1 MTLEDFFAALQNK
14 NMVVAVIKDGFELTK
29 IYASGYEQLLTTLLE
44 EEVEKITIANTNNA
58 TVELVGTVSA

>member
-14 NMVVAVIKDGFELTK
+14 NMVVAVMKDGVELTK
-29 IYASGYEQLLTTLLE
+29 IYASGYEQLLATLLA
-44 EEVEKITIANTNNA
+44 EEVDKITIQNTNQA

>member
-14 NMVVAVIKDGFELTK
+14 NMVVAVMKDSVELTK
-29 IYASGYEQLLTTLLE
+29 IYASGYEQLLATLLA
-44 EEVEKITIANTNNA
+44 EEVDKITIQNTNQA